1 MSNIL
6 NLHPESV
13 LIEYIVQ
20 TGSSKLIRE
29 DNALWISRTE
39 GEIRKVS
46 YVDDDYSYVVIHPTQ
61 VRCFYNQNG
70 VEQSFILQEFI
81 DATDKESIIDY
92 DTMLSRVNYL
102 VLKDKALKAP
112 SNTTKVS

>member
-39 GEIRKVS
+39 GEIREVS
-46 YVDDDYSYVVIHPTQ
+46 YVDDDFNYVVTHPSQ
-61 VRCFYNQNG
+61 VRCFYNQHG
-70 VEQSFILQEFI
+70 VEQSFILQEFMN
-81 DATDKESIIDY
+81 ATDKESIIDY
-92 DTMLSRVNYL
+92 DTMLSRVEIT
-102 VLKDKALKAP
+102 V
-112 SNTTKVS
+112 